1 MLCGFTCLI
10 LNCVLHCKINFFRIG
25 LFIKIE
31 EPTVLGINMFSA
43 PSLTLKSVT
52 ITLLY
57 WTVIQT
63 VGFILF
69 QVKPFWF
76 GWRSIDIRPIDFA
89 LLAPFA
95 FLEHLAHSNQWH
107 IKELHN
113 YCCRASVASEQQ
125 HKQDLRR
132 KYKRENEFS
141 KSSLFT
147 RMLCGFLPECIAP
160 STRVHCA
167 MNNTRLWH
175 CCNGVL
181 FLRGLQLRQ
190 VSGYG
195 FTCKAMWARSC
206 LAFTTLA
213 VVVNAEF
220 ESLETLDD

>member
-1 MLCGFTCLI
+1 MFGDLNKFSVLAYCLQRTSWFLATLWVFT
-10 LNCVLHCKINFFRIG
+10 KI
-25 LFIKIE
+25 
-31 EPTVLGINMFSA
+31 
-43 PSLTLKSVT
+43 
-52 ITLLY
+52 
-57 WTVIQT
+57 Q
-63 VGFILF
+63 
-69 QVKPFWF
+69 KPFF
-76 GWRSIDIRPIDFA
+76 CLNLTR
-89 LLAPFA
+89 
-95 FLEHLAHSNQWH
+95 
-107 IKELHN
+107 N
-113 YCCRASVASEQQ
+113 YCCAASVASEQQ

-132 KYKRENEFS
+132 TYKREYEFS

-195 FTCKAMWARSC
+195 LLWFTCKAMWARSC

-213 VVVNAEF
+213 VVVNAEY
-220 ESLETLDD
+220 LDD